1 MGPEL
6 ALIAT
11 VVGTAT
17 SAIGSIKQGQAANQ
31 TAKFN
36 AQVAENAAIG
46 SRQTAAENERR
57 QRRVSLK
64 RQGAM
69 RAQGA
74 SLDLLEDNAME
85 EELQALTIRHGGNL
99 RARGFQQQAALDR
112 MQGKTAVS
120 SSRVGAATT
129 LLKGGVGAA
138 DKYEDLPAGSP
149 LRF

>member
-57 QRRVSLK
+57 QRR
-64 RQGAM
+64 
-69 RAQGA
+69 A